1 MNPNG
6 GGNPTETEEARALRE
21 AVRDLLGKRS
31 DSAAVRAA
39 TVTERGYDT
48 ELWSILCE
56 QIGVAALAVPESYGG
71 AGASM
76 AEVHVVL
83 DELGRTLT
91 PCPMLGSAVLGA
103 QAVLATGDE
112 QACLRLLPGIAEGS
126 TNAAVAW
133 AGEDGRWHPETPAA
147 RAGDGTVDGTAYYV
161 LDGDTA
167 DVLLVP
173 ATTADGVGLFEVD
186 PGASGARVEHT
197 PAMDQT
203 RRLATI
209 ELTGAP
215 AQRLGTGDYTP
226 ALRRVR
232 DLALLALSAEQVGAA
247 ERALELTVEYTGQRK
262 QFGRPVGGF
271 QALKHR
277 MADSYVANESARSAS
292 NAALVS
298 ALDDGGD
305 LATDAAVAKVCCSE
319 ALRQAA
325 AEMIQLHGGIAITWE
340 HDAHLY
346 FKRAHSSA
354 QLFGAPEEHVH
365 ALSSVR

>member
-1 MNPNG
+1 MNPDG
-6 GGNPTETEEARALRE
+6 RSPTDTEEARALRD
-21 AVRDLLGKRS
+21 AVRDLLAKRS
-31 DSAAVRAA
+31 DSTAVRAA
-39 TVTERGYDT
+39 TASDRGFDA
-48 ELWSILCE
+48 ELWSVLCE
-56 QIGVAALAVPESYGG
+56 QIGVSALAVPEAYGG

-112 QACLRLLPGIAEGS
+112 QACSRLLPGIADGS
-126 TNAAVAW
+126 AIATVAW
-133 AGEDGRWHPETPAA
+133 AGEDGRWHPEAPAA

-161 LDGDTA
+161 LDGDVA

-173 ATTADGVGLFEVD
+173 ATTRDGIGLFEVD
-186 PGASGARVEHT
+186 PSASGVRAEHT
-197 PAMDQT
+197 QAMDQT
-203 RRLATI
+203 RRLATV
-209 ELTGAP
+209 ELAGAP
-215 AQRLGTGDYTP
+215 ALRLGSGDYTA

-262 QFGRPVGGF
+262 QFGRAIGGF

-277 MADSYVANESARSAS
+277 MADVYVANESARSTS
-292 NAALVS
+292 IAALVS
-298 ALDDGGD
+298 ALDEHGD

-319 ALRQAA
+319 AAQQAA

-340 HDAHLY
+340 HDAQLF
-346 FKRAHSSA
+346 FKRAHGSA
-354 QLFGAPEEHVH
+354 QLFGAPEEYVR
-365 ALSSVR
+365 ALSMR